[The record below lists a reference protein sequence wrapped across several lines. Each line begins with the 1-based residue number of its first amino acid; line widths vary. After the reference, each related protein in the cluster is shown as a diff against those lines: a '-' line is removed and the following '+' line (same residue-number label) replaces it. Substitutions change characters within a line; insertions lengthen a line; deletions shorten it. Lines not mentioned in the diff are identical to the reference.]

1 VTRALALALVLVAA
15 CAGPARD
22 PDSAR
27 RSAPL
32 VDAGPAAPDAAPAVA
47 LVPPPPR
54 WLRGSTH
61 VHAAPSGDSSTA
73 PAAVAAWYVDHGYD
87 FIVLT
92 DHNRVTIPGA
102 DPGGRVAADDGRL
115 LVIAGSELTY
125 NPGACAEPAPPPDGK
140 CRVHVNAL
148 GVTARP
154 AGKLEWADR
163 AATTRRAMYAAAI
176 ARTAALGGVPQLNHP
191 QWHWGL
197 TAPLLT
203 ALAGD
208 GVALVEIANAQFARW
223 NAGDAEHPSM
233 EALWDAAL
241 GAGATLWGVASD
253 DAHAYD
259 GVGRYPAGGAWVMVD
274 APRDADAI
282 IAALAAGRFYASTG
296 VALAR
301 AGVIGE
307 ALVVELADAP
317 AVDPAAHTIEFI
329 VDGRVVATSHAAA
342 ARHPIPPA
350 PGYVRAVVTRADG
363 AKAWVQPAR
372 R

>member
-1 VTRALALALVLVAA
+1 MSRALALLALAA

-22 PDSAR
+22 PDSVR
-27 RSAPL
+27 RPPP
-32 VDAGPAAPDAAPAVA
+32 VDAGPDAAIDAA
-47 LVPPPPR
+47 PPPPR

-61 VHAAPSGDSSTA
+61 VHAAPSGDSATA
-73 PAAVAAWYVDHGYD
+73 PAEVAAWYVAHGYD

-102 DPGGRVAADDGRL
+102 DPGGRVAADGAL

-125 NPGACAEPAPPPDGK
+125 NPAACAEPAPPPDGK
-140 CRVHVNAL
+140 CRIHVNVL
-148 GVTARP
+148 GATGRP

-163 AATTRRAMYAAAI
+163 AATARRDMYRAAI
-176 ARTAALGGVPQLNHP
+176 ARAQALGGVPQLNHP
-191 QWHWGL
+191 QWHWGM
-197 TAPLLT
+197 TAALLT

-208 GVALVEIANAQFARW
+208 GVALVEIANSQFARW

-233 EALWDAAL
+233 VALWDAAL
-241 GAGATLWGVASD
+241 ATGATLWGVASD

-259 GVGRYPAGGAWVMVD
+259 GVGKYPAGGAWVMVD

-282 IAALAAGRFYASTG
+282 IAALAAGRFYATTG
-296 VALAR
+296 VTLAR
-301 AGVIGE
+301 AGAAGD
-307 ALVVELADAP
+307 ALEVEIDG
-317 AVDPAAHTIEFI
+317 DPAGHTIEFVI
-329 VDGRVVATSHAAA
+329 DGRVVATSHDAT

-350 PGYVRAVVTRADG
+350 PSYVRAAVTRADG
-363 AKAWVQPAR
+363 AMAWVQPAR